1 MKVLVTGC
9 AGFIGSHLSLA
20 LARRGDE
27 VKGIDNLNNYYSP
40 ALKEARL
47 SQCLGT
53 DTPSGQSSRYPN
65 FSFTKADL
73 TDMDTLDRIFAEEEG
88 GFDVVCNLAA
98 QAGVRYSIDH
108 PRTYIESNIV
118 GFFNILECCRAHGVK
133 QIVYASSSSVYGGN
147 TKVPFS
153 ESDRVDNPKSLYAA
167 TKKSD
172 ELMANVY
179 SSLYGI
185 RTTGLRYF
193 TVYGPWGRPDM
204 SPILFA
210 DAITRGRPIRLFNGG
225 DMVRDYT
232 YIDDI
237 VSGTMLAIDNPP
249 AAEAPATVYNIG
261 CSHPV
266 KLMDFI
272 AALERALGKK
282 AQFEKLPM
290 QPGDV
295 HTTAADTSKI
305 SRELGYSPTVRI
317 DEGTRRFAQWYE
329 NYYAAEPGAR
339 P

>member
-20 LARRGDE
+20 LVRRGDE

-53 DTPSGQSSRYPN
+53 DPQSGQSSRYPN

-249 AAEAPATVYNIG
+249 AADAPATVYNIG

>member
-27 VKGIDNLNNYYSP
+27 VAGIDNLNGYYSP

-47 SQCLGT
+47 RRLLGADPRGGRSSQ
-53 DTPSGQSSRYPN
+53 YPN
-65 FSFTKADL
+65 FSFCKADL
-73 TDMDTLDRIFAEEEG
+73 TDFASLDGVFREG

-118 GFFNILECCRAHGVK
+118 GFFNILECCRTHGVRRL
-133 QIVYASSSSVYGGN
+133 VYASSSSVYGGN
-147 TKVPFS
+147 AKVPFS
-153 ESDRVDNPKSLYAA
+153 EDDRVDSPKSLYAA
-167 TKKSD
+167 TKKSN
-172 ELMANVY
+172 ELMACVY

-185 RTTGLRYF
+185 RSTGLRFF

-210 DAITRGRPIRLFNGG
+210 DAITQGRPIRLFNGG
-225 DMVRDYT
+225 DMVRDFT

-237 VSGTMLAIDNPP
+237 VRGTVLAIDNPP
-249 AAEAPATVYNIG
+249 AGAGTPATVYNIG

-266 KLMDFI
+266 RLMEFI
-272 AALERALGKK
+272 AALERALGRK

-295 HTTAADTSKI
+295 PVTAADTSKI
-305 SRELGYSPTVRI
+305 ARELGYSPTVRI

-329 NYYAAEPGAR
+329 SCYAPAR
-339 P
+339 QQP

>member
-20 LARRGDE
+20 LARRGDK

-47 SQCLGT
+47 RQCLGA
-53 DTPSGQSSRYPN
+53 DPQSGQSSRYPN
-65 FSFTKADL
+65 FSFSKADL
-73 TDMDTLDRIFAEEEG
+73 TDMATLDRIFAEEDG

-210 DAITRGRPIRLFNGG
+210 DAITQGRPIRLFNGG

-237 VSGTMLAIDNPP
+237 VNGTMLAIDNPP
-249 AAEAPATVYNIG
+249 ATGTPATVYNIG

-305 SRELGYSPTVRI
+305 SRELGYAPTVRI
-317 DEGTRRFAQWYE
+317 DEGTRRFAQWYKS
-329 NYYAAEPGAR
+329 YYAAEPGAR
-339 P
+339 L

>member
-9 AGFIGSHLSLA
+9 AGFIGSQLSLA

-27 VKGIDNLNNYYSP
+27 VAGIDNLNDYYSP

-47 SQCLGT
+47 RRLLGADPRGGRSSQ
-53 DTPSGQSSRYPN
+53 YPN
-65 FSFTKADL
+65 FSFRRADL
-73 TDMDTLDRIFAEEEG
+73 TDFAALDGIFREG

-118 GFFNILECCRAHGVK
+118 GFFNILECCRAHGVGRL
-133 QIVYASSSSVYGGN
+133 VYASSSSVYGGN

-153 ESDRVDNPKSLYAA
+153 EDDRVDSPKSLYAA
-167 TKKSD
+167 TKKSN
-172 ELMANVY
+172 ELMASVY

-185 RTTGLRYF
+185 RSTGLRYF

-210 DAITRGRPIRLFNGG
+210 DAITQGKPIRLFNGG
-225 DMVRDYT
+225 DMVRDFT

-237 VSGTMLAIDNPP
+237 IRGTVLAIDNPP
-249 AAEAPATVYNIG
+249 AADTPATVYNIG

-266 KLMDFI
+266 RLMDFI
-272 AALERALGKK
+272 AALERALGRR
-282 AQFEKLPM
+282 ARFEKLPM

-295 HTTAADTSKI
+295 HVTAADTSKI

-329 NYYAAEPGAR
+329 SYYAAAR
-339 P
+339 RQP